1 MKEKKGMLSVYAT
14 LSMFFIILILTTIS
28 YSIYLKYIKQISH
41 ENSMRNQEYSLDIAK
56 SKTNKVTEE
65 IEFKKIYIDDVYDF
79 DYIFGTNIAE
89 LDIDTQPNQVFNS
102 DMRQAVQKRLDKAKT
117 TGFLVRTTRM
127 GGEFRVYLGE
137 KAREKGIKYVLEFDL
152 NGESLKFIQN
162 MFNNESFKNDILP
175 YLEIPQ
181 KPE

>member
-1 MKEKKGMLSVYAT
+1 MKEKKGMLSIYAVI
-14 LSMFFIILILTTIS
+14 SMFFIILILTTIS
-28 YSIYLKYIKQISH
+28 YSIYLKYNKQISY
-41 ENSMRNQEYSLDIAK
+41 ENSMRKQQYSLDIAK
-56 SKTNKVTEE
+56 AKANEVKEE

-89 LDIDTQPNQVFNS
+89 LDIDTSANQVFNS
-102 DMRQAVQKRLDKAKT
+102 DMREAVRKRLEKAKT
-117 TGFLVRTTRM
+117 TGFLVKTTRM

-152 NGESLKFIQN
+152 NGKTLEFIQD
-162 MFNNESFKNDILP
+162 MFRNESFKNDILP

-181 KPE
+181 TPQ